1 MKRDQNQVSVEI
13 CGQTLGISIV
23 EQQAEKFI
31 YEVDGVRRSIDYVL
45 DGNQLYLDAVNGNI
59 SIENITYAAPETSDV
74 AGDGNIRAPMDGAII
89 NILVNAGDT
98 VTKGQ
103 TLLILEAMKIQQ
115 QIKSDVD
122 GVVNEIIGQVGQQ
135 VKKRQLV
142 LNIQA

>member
-1 MKRDQNQVSVEI
+1 
-13 CGQTLGISIV
+13 
-23 EQQAEKFI
+23 
-31 YEVDGVRRSIDYVL
+31 
-45 DGNQLYLDAVNGNI
+45 
-59 SIENITYAAPETSDV
+59 
-74 AGDGNIRAPMDGAII
+74 MDGAII